1 MDINK
6 IINLYYKFPRY
17 KDNTYSELFYHIFPS
32 IKLNQYKLFE
42 DQDGVYGFC
51 NWAFL
56 NKDKHNYFIKTGIV
70 DDWNC
75 GNLMTHIDFVA
86 TKNIT
91 KIMNWLKN
99 NCAKSLGL
107 NKTIYWVRL
116 SDENKVR
123 KIMKQTT
130 KDSWLWVE

>member
-51 NWAFL
+51 NWSFL

-70 DDWNC
+70 DNWNC

-86 TKNIT
+86 TKN
-91 KIMNWLKN
+91 L
-99 NCAKSLGL
+99 SLC
-107 NKTIYWVRL
+107 I
-116 SDENKVR
+116 
-123 KIMKQTT
+123 
-130 KDSWLWVE
+130 

>member
-6 IINLYYKFPRY
+6 VINLYYKFPRY

-42 DQDGVYGFC
+42 DKDGVYGFC
-51 NWAFL
+51 NWSFL
-56 NKDKHNYFIKTGIV
+56 NQDKHNHFIKTGIV

-86 TKNIT
+86 TKNIN
-91 KIMNWLKN
+91 KIMNWLKD
-99 NCAKSLGL
+99 NCVKFLGL

-116 SDENKVR
+116 SDDNKVR

-130 KDSWLWVE
+130 KDTWLWVV